1 MTHLPVLF
9 HEIIHALQPRDGGLY
24 IDCTVGAGGHAWGI
38 LDASSPKGKLIGFDV
53 DKQALEIARVRLE
66 QFMDRAIL
74 IKASYTKLAYQL
86 KKMGVSKVDG
96 ILLDLGVSSMQL
108 DTPHRG
114 FSFRKDAPLDMRFD
128 SDSLVTASDL
138 VNGLPEKTL
147 AEIIYEFGEERKSRQ
162 IARAIVAQRPVHT
175 TKELAEIIVKVI
187 RPGRGNIH
195 PATRTFQALRIATND
210 ELRAVEIALPQAIDS
225 LATGGRLAIISF
237 HSLEDRI
244 VKRYFRQESQ
254 DCICPPEFPV
264 CACEHKATIFEIS
277 RRPIRPDD
285 AEVIANPRARSS
297 RLRVVEKLPSA

>member
-1 MTHLPVLF
+1 MTKVRPMTHLPVLF

-38 LDASSPKGKLIGFDV
+38 LDASAPNGKLIGFDV
-53 DKQALEIARVRLE
+53 DTQALELARVKLE
-66 QFMDRAIL
+66 KFGDRAFL
-74 IKASYTKLAYQL
+74 KKTSYTKLVSQL
-86 KKMGVSKVDG
+86 KNLGLSKVDG

-108 DTPHRG
+108 DTPQRG

-147 AEIIYEFGEERKSRQ
+147 ADIIYEFGEERKSRQ
-162 IARAIVAQRPVHT
+162 IAQAIVAQRPVNT
-175 TKELAEIIVKVI
+175 TKELAEIIVKAI

-210 ELRAVEIALPQAIDS
+210 ELRAVEIALPQAIQS
-225 LATGGRLAIISF
+225 LAPGGRLAIISF

-254 DCICPPEFPV
+254 DCICPSEFPI
-264 CACEHKATIFEIS
+264 CTCGHKATLWQIHE
-277 RRPIRPDD
+277 P
-285 AEVIANPRARSS
+285 EVLA
-297 RLRVVEKLPSA
+297 